1 METGVVIGRDAARG
15 SCAQLDETEIP
26 VKSEETYLTL
36 RTKFYR
42 WLDEGGP
49 HEQALDALLSATRSR
64 AIGLWQQASGRLSL
78 LGFRGVPEMGD
89 DVKNEFVSATT
100 DVSLT
105 RAGLAIVSAAV
116 TGEPFSGS
124 LDEDAVDVDSSS
136 NWLAR
141 FGAIQSLAVP
151 IQAAGE
157 NHGVLAVSTA
167 NRIEKGD
174 PVWTLMTRLATSLAP
189 LLQERAGS
197 ISASRDIR
205 AGPTPPES
213 SSPGGDAR
221 ASGIPAEDSAPPRP
235 PSE

>member
-1 METGVVIGRDAARG
+1 M
-15 SCAQLDETEIP
+15 
-26 VKSEETYLTL
+26 KSEETYLTL

-49 HEQALDALLSATRSR
+49 QEQALDALLSATRSR
-64 AIGLWQQASGRLSL
+64 ATGLWQQSSGRLSL
-78 LGFRGVPEMGD
+78 LGFCGVSELAD

-105 RAGLAIVSAAV
+105 RAGLAIVSASVA
-116 TGEPFSGS
+116 GEPFSGS

-151 IQAAGE
+151 IQAACE

-174 PVWTLMTRLATSLAP
+174 QVWTLMTRLATALAP
-189 LLQERAGS
+189 LLQERA
-197 ISASRDIR
+197 
-205 AGPTPPES
+205 
-213 SSPGGDAR
+213 
-221 ASGIPAEDSAPPRP
+221 AE
-235 PSE
+235 